1 MRDLQDFRVL
11 YLGGHGRHLAQPAPK
26 DPFNTES
33 LKMHTISTKALLEP
47 GLPDRMRLCPTMDLV
62 AVATKSNAVSVYR
75 INEEEVFGME
85 AEKGVDVS
93 DVEWKADGKEN

>member
-1 MRDLQDFRVL
+1 
-11 YLGGHGRHLAQPAPK
+11 
-26 DPFNTES
+26 
-33 LKMHTISTKALLEP
+33 
-47 GLPDRMRLCPTMDLV
+47 MDLV